1 MAYRINDRKQME
13 LLPPRIEDYVRE
25 EDPVRAYDAFVDALN
40 FYELGIEVN
49 PYKVGCPQY
58 DPRAMLKLLIYGYS
72 YGIRSSRKLERATHH
87 NISFIWLTSG
97 LKPDHKTIAEF
108 RRKNKKA
115 LSNVLK
121 QCARLCIK
129 LGLIDGNTLFIDG
142 TKIRGNASIKNS
154 WTKEKCEKALSKI
167 DRRIEAILAECDTID
182 QQESDRSSLV
192 KMDEE
197 LINANVL
204 KSKVK
209 HILKTLE
216 EEGKKSIN
224 TVDPECTRINSIQGS
239 HAGYNAQIAVD
250 EKHGLIV
257 SSDVVNENN
266 DLHQFANQVNQ
277 ANETL
282 EKKCEVACAD
292 SGYADTDTLE
302 EIDDQKIVVVV
313 PSQRQA
319 SKKEPRPFSK
329 QRFQYDADQDRY
341 ICPEGQILS
350 YYRTDKWNKNKIYQ
364 PSDKMI
370 CRRCCHFGKCT
381 KVLRGRQIRR
391 LINEEMREKL
401 EAQYKRPECQAI
413 YSKRKE
419 RVELPFGHIKRN
431 LKMDAFL
438 LRGKEG
444 VNAEF
449 SLLGSSFNIV
459 RMINIL
465 GIGVFINQIL

>member
-1 MAYRINDRKQME
+1 ME
-13 LLPPRIEDYVRE
+13 LLPPSIDEYVRA
-25 EDPVRAYDAFVDALN
+25 EDPVRAYDAFVDALD
-40 FYELGIEVN
+40 FYKLGIEIN
-49 PYKVGCPQY
+49 PHKVGCPQY
-58 DPRAMLKLLIYGYS
+58 DPRSMLKLLIYGYS

-142 TKIRGNASIKNS
+142 SKIRGNASIKNS
-154 WTKEKCEKALSKI
+154 WTKKKCAKVLSKI
-167 DRRIEAILAECDTID
+167 DRRIESILAECETID
-182 QQESDRSSLV
+182 RQEADRASLV
-192 KMDEE
+192 KMDKD

-209 HILKTLE
+209 NILKTLE
-216 EEGKKSIN
+216 DEGQKSIN
-224 TVDPECTRINSIQGS
+224 TIDPECTRINSVHGS

-257 SSDVVNENN
+257 SSEVVNENN
-266 DLHQFANQVNQ
+266 DLNQFANQVNQ

-282 EKKCEVACAD
+282 EKKYKVACAD

-302 EIDDQKIVVVV
+302 KIDDQKIVVVV

-319 SKKEPRPFSK
+319 SKKDPGQFDKR
-329 QRFQYDADQDRY
+329 RFQYDADRDCY
-341 ICPEGQILS
+341 ICPEGQILA
-350 YYRTDKWNKNKIYQ
+350 YRRTDKKNKSKTYQ
-364 PSDKMI
+364 SSDKMI
-370 CRRCCHFGKCT
+370 CRQCRHFGECT
-381 KVLRGRQIRR
+381 KSLNGRQIHR
-391 LINEEMREKL
+391 LVNEELRQKL
-401 EAQYKRPECQAI
+401 EAQYEQPENKAI

-419 RVELPFGHIKRN
+419 KAELPFGHIKRN
-431 LKMDAFL
+431 LKLDAFL
-438 LRGKEG
+438 LRGSNG

-449 SLLGSSFNIV
+449 ALLASSFNIV
-459 RMINIL
+459 RMISIL
-465 GIGVFINQIL
+465 GIGVFIQKII

>member
-13 LLPPRIEDYVRE
+13 LLPPSIEDYVRE

-40 FYELGIEVN
+40 FYELGIEIN

-142 TKIRGNASIKNS
+142 SKIRGNASIKNS
-154 WTKEKCEKALSKI
+154 WTKKKCAKVLSKI
-167 DRRIEAILAECDTID
+167 DRRIEAILAECETID
-182 QQESDRSSLV
+182 QQEADRSSLV
-192 KMDEE
+192 KMDED
-197 LINANVL
+197 LINANDL

-209 HILKTLE
+209 QILKTLE
-216 EEGKKSIN
+216 DEEKISIN
-224 TVDPECTRINSIQGS
+224 TVDPDCTRTNSIHGC

-257 SSDVVNENN
+257 SSEVVGENN
-266 DLHQFANQVNQ
+266 DLNQFANQVNQ

-282 EKKCEVACAD
+282 EKKCKVACAD
-292 SGYADTDTLE
+292 SGYAATDTLE
-302 EIDDQKIVVVV
+302 EINDQKIVVVV

-319 SKKEPRPFSK
+319 SKKEPGQFDKR
-329 QRFQYDADQDRY
+329 RFQYDSDRNCY
-341 ICPEGQILS
+341 ICPEGHIIS
-350 YYRTDKWNKNKIYQ
+350 YRRTDYENKFKIYQ
-364 PSDKMI
+364 FSDKMI
-370 CRRCCHFGKCT
+370 CRHCCNFGKCT
-381 KVLRGRQIRR
+381 KSLKGRQIKR
-391 LINEEMREKL
+391 LVNEEMRQKL
-401 EAQYKRPECQAI
+401 EAQYERPECQAI

-419 RVELPFGHIKRN
+419 KVELPFGHIKRN
-431 LKMDAFL
+431 LKLDAFL
-438 LRGKEG
+438 LRGRDG

>member
-13 LLPPRIEDYVRE
+13 LLPPSIEDYVRE

-40 FYELGIEVN
+40 FYELGIEIN

-167 DRRIEAILAECDTID
+167 DRRIEAILSECETID
-182 QQESDRSSLV
+182 QQEADRSSLV

-197 LINANVL
+197 LINVNAL

-209 HILKTLE
+209 QILKTLE
-216 EEGKKSIN
+216 DEGKKSIN

-257 SSDVVNENN
+257 SSDVVSENN
-266 DLHQFANQVNQ
+266 DLNQFANQVNQ

-282 EKKCEVACAD
+282 ENKCEVACAD
-292 SGYADTDTLE
+292 AGYADTDTLE
-302 EIDDQKIVVVV
+302 KIDDQKIVVVV

-319 SKKEPRPFSK
+319 SKKEPGPFSK
-329 QRFQYDADQDRY
+329 QRFQYDADRDCY

-350 YYRTDKWNKNKIYQ
+350 YCRTDKWKKNKVYQ
-364 PSDKMI
+364 SSDKMI
-370 CRRCCHFGKCT
+370 CRQCCHFGQCT

-413 YSKRKE
+413 YRKRKE
-419 RVELPFGHIKRN
+419 KVELPFGHIKRN

-438 LRGKEG
+438 LRGRDG

-459 RMINIL
+459 RMINIF

>member
-1 MAYRINDRKQME
+1 MAYRINARKQME
-13 LLPPRIEDYVRE
+13 LLPPSIEDYVRKK
-25 EDPVRAYDAFVDALN
+25 DPVRAYDAFVDALN
-40 FYELGIEVN
+40 FYDLGIEIN
-49 PYKVGCPQY
+49 PSKVGCPQY

-129 LGLIDGNTLFIDG
+129 LGLIDGNTLFVDG
-142 TKIRGNASIKNS
+142 SKIRGNASIKNS
-154 WTKEKCEKALSKI
+154 WTKKKCAKVLSKI
-167 DRRIEAILAECDTID
+167 DRRIEAILAECETID
-182 QQESDRSSLV
+182 QQEADRFSLV
-192 KMDEE
+192 EMDEE
-197 LINANVL
+197 LINVNAL

-209 HILKTLE
+209 QILKTLE
-216 EEGKKSIN
+216 DEGKKSIN
-224 TVDPECTRINSIQGS
+224 TVDPECTRINSVHGS

-250 EKHGLIV
+250 EKHGLIISSEVV
-257 SSDVVNENN
+257 SENN
-266 DLHQFANQVNQ
+266 DLNQFANQVNQ

-282 EKKCEVACAD
+282 ENKCEVACAD

-302 EIDDQKIVVVV
+302 KIDDQKIVVVV

-319 SKKEPRPFSK
+319 SKKEPGQFDKR
-329 QRFQYDADQDRY
+329 RFQYDADRDCY
-341 ICPEGQILS
+341 ICPEGQILP
-350 YYRTDKWNKNKIYQ
+350 YRRTDKWKKNKVYQ
-364 PSDKMI
+364 STDKMI
-370 CRRCCHFGKCT
+370 CRQCHHFGECT
-381 KVLRGRQIRR
+381 KNLKGRQIRR
-391 LINEEMREKL
+391 LINEEMRQKL
-401 EAQYKRPECQAI
+401 EAQYERPECQAT

-419 RVELPFGHIKRN
+419 KVELPFGHIKRN
-431 LKMDAFL
+431 LKLDAFL
-438 LRGKEG
+438 LRGRDG

>member
-13 LLPPRIEDYVRE
+13 LLPPRIEDYVRR

-40 FYELGIEVN
+40 FYELGIEIN
-49 PYKVGCPQY
+49 PNKVGCPQY

-167 DRRIEAILAECDTID
+167 DRRIEAILTECENID
-182 QQESDRSSLV
+182 QQEADRSSLV

-197 LINANVL
+197 LINVNAL

-209 HILKTLE
+209 EILETLE
-216 EEGKKSIN
+216 DEGKKSIN

-239 HAGYNAQIAVD
+239 HAGYNAQISVD

-257 SSDVVNENN
+257 SSEVVSENN
-266 DLHQFANQVNQ
+266 DLNQFANQVNQ

-292 SGYADTDTLE
+292 AGYSYTDTLG
-302 EIDDQKIVVVV
+302 EIDDQKIIVVV

-319 SKKEPRPFSK
+319 SKKAPGPFSK
-329 QRFQYDADQDRY
+329 QRFQYDADRDCY

-350 YYRTDKWNKNKIYQ
+350 YYRTDKWKKNKVYQ

-370 CRRCCHFGKCT
+370 CRQCCHFGKCT

-401 EAQYKRPECQAI
+401 EAQYERPECQAI

-419 RVELPFGHIKRN
+419 KVELPFGHIKRN

-438 LRGKEG
+438 LRGRDG

>member
-1 MAYRINDRKQME
+1 MAYRINARKQME
-13 LLPPRIEDYVRE
+13 LLPPSIEDYVRKK
-25 EDPVRAYDAFVDALN
+25 DPVRAYDAFVDALN
-40 FYELGIEVN
+40 FYDLGIEIN
-49 PYKVGCPQY
+49 PSKVGCPQY

-142 TKIRGNASIKNS
+142 SKIRGNASIKNS
-154 WTKEKCEKALSKI
+154 WTKEKCAKVLSKI
-167 DRRIEAILAECDTID
+167 DRRIEAILAECETID
-182 QQESDRSSLV
+182 QQEADRFSLV
-192 KMDEE
+192 EMDEE
-197 LINANVL
+197 LINVNAL

-209 HILKTLE
+209 QILKTLE
-216 EEGKKSIN
+216 DEGKKSIN
-224 TVDPECTRINSIQGS
+224 TVDPECTRINSVHGS

-250 EKHGLIV
+250 EKHGLIISSEVV
-257 SSDVVNENN
+257 SENN
-266 DLHQFANQVNQ
+266 DLNQFANQVNQ

-282 EKKCEVACAD
+282 ENKCEVACAD

-302 EIDDQKIVVVV
+302 KIDDQKIVVVV

-319 SKKEPRPFSK
+319 SKKEPGQFDKR
-329 QRFQYDADQDRY
+329 RFQYDADRDCY
-341 ICPEGQILS
+341 ICPEGQILP
-350 YYRTDKWNKNKIYQ
+350 YRRTDKWKKNKVYQ
-364 PSDKMI
+364 STDKMI
-370 CRRCCHFGKCT
+370 CRQCHHFGECT
-381 KVLRGRQIRR
+381 KNLKGRQIRR
-391 LINEEMREKL
+391 LINEEMRQKL
-401 EAQYKRPECQAI
+401 EAQYERPECQAT

-419 RVELPFGHIKRN
+419 KVELPFGHIKRN
-431 LKMDAFL
+431 LKLDAFL
-438 LRGKEG
+438 LRGRDG

-459 RMINIL
+459 RMINIF
-465 GIGVFINQIL
+465 GIGVFINQIR